1 MDNWKEEISSEYI
14 DLISGFAFKSKNFHS
29 EQIEGT
35 LPVIKIK
42 NVANGDVNF
51 DSVVYHHFDES
62 LEKYELSKGDVLI
75 AMTGNHPQAKSQVV
89 GDVSKY
95 KLDSKS
101 LLNQRVGKIVAK
113 ENANLDFIYYLF
125 KNKET
130 HNYLANQSSGSANQ
144 ANISKKNILS
154 LELNFPPLPEQK
166 TIAQVLSSL
175 DDKID
180 LLHRQNKTL
189 EAMAETLFR
198 QWFVEEADES
208 WEEGTLGD
216 FGTVITGK
224 TPSRK
229 NPEHWGESF
238 DFITPTDFKFFGM
251 FTDRTGR
258 KLSNDGWNRF
268 LNIQLPVNSIL
279 VTCIGSDMGKVAI
292 SSNSCITNQQLNSII
307 INDVCNLG
315 YVYQHIKSK
324 YNEIRSIAFGG
335 TTMPIINKGDF
346 SQIDIPI
353 PPKNVIDKFQSYW
366 SSLSDRIRFN
376 QKQIQSLTNLR
387 DTLLPK
393 LMSGEV
399 RVSESRIFTD

>member
-1 MDNWKEEISSEYI
+1 MDSWKEGYLSEITEIVMGQSPSGSNCNNNGEGTPLLNGPTEFTNRYPLPVQYTTDVRKESQINDVLFCVRGSTTGRMNWSDRQYAIGRGLAAIRHIEGVEYKNFVKGI
-14 DLISGFAFKSKNFHS
+14 LDYNLGYLLQSATGSTFPNVSKNQLHKL
-29 EQIEGT
+29 EI
-35 LPVIKIK
+35 VI
-42 NVANGDVNF
+42 
-51 DSVVYHHFDES
+51 
-62 LEKYELSKGDVLI
+62 
-75 AMTGNHPQAKSQVV
+75 
-89 GDVSKY
+89 
-95 KLDSKS
+95 
-101 LLNQRVGKIVAK
+101 
-113 ENANLDFIYYLF
+113 
-125 KNKET
+125 
-130 HNYLANQSSGSANQ
+130 
-144 ANISKKNILS
+144 
-154 LELNFPPLPEQK
+154 PPLPEQK
-166 TIAQVLSSL
+166 AIAEVFSSL

-208 WEEGTLGD
+208 WEDGTLGD

-224 TPSRK
+224 TPSKK

-268 LNIQLPVNSIL
+268 VNIQLPVNSIL

-292 SSNSCITNQQLNSII
+292 SSNSCVTNQQLNSII
-307 INDVCNLG
+307 LNDVSNLG

-353 PPKNVIDKFQSYW
+353 PPKKLIDKFQSYW

-376 QKQIQSLTNLR
+376 QKQIQTFNKLR

-399 RVSESRIFTD
+399 RVKMN